1 LNKISQEEDLAMN
14 PVCEE
19 RACLLRKALLGNALF
34 STLSGLTI
42 LLAQRWVLGILGVSN
57 RVSLVVLGIGLI
69 AFAVILVV
77 NARRPQVKT
86 SHVWMAVVM
95 DVAWVVASYVLIFV
109 VPFSTE
115 GKWVIAVVAELVLLF
130 AILQFAGI
138 RRIQKS
144 QQLG

>member
-1 LNKISQEEDLAMN
+1 MN

-42 LLAQRWVLGILGVSN
+42 LFAQRWVLGILGVSN

-86 SHVWMAVVM
+86 SDAWMAVVM

-109 VPFSTE
+109 VPFSAE

-138 RRIQKS
+138 RRMQKS